1 MFYLLNRFIQMK
13 ILLNNNDLNEALN
26 NVKNLGFVPTMG
38 SLHKGHISLIKESL
52 RKTNKTIVSIFINH
66 TQFNNKNDFTKY
78 PRNKKKDLSILKR
91 LNVDFVYLPNAND
104 IYDYKRTKKIKLKKK
119 DKILCAKYRTGHF
132 EGVLDVMDR
141 LVNKISPKY
150 VFMGLKDFQQLFL
163 VKNYIEK
170 KYKSRVVPCKTI
182 RNSNKLALSS
192 RNLLLGKSALSKAE
206 KLTQNLINFKKNLSK
221 VKDLKKA
228 IYNQKIKLSKL
239 FNVNI
244 EYLELI
250 NEKNLKIANKTKNS
264 KLFIAFYL
272 DKIRLIDNI

>member
-52 RKTNKTIVSIFINH
+52 RKTNKTIVSIFVNH
-66 TQFNNKNDFTKY
+66 RQFNNKKDFAKY
-78 PRNKKKDLSILKR
+78 PKNKKKDLSILKS
-91 LNVDFVYLPNAND
+91 LNVDFVYLPNTKD
-104 IYDYKRTKKIKLKKK
+104 IYDYKRIKKIKLNKK
-119 DKILCAKYRTGHF
+119 DKILCAKYRPGHF

-141 LVNKISPKY
+141 FVNKISPKY

-170 KYKSRVVPCKTI
+170 KYKSRIVPCKTV

-206 KLTQNLINFKKNLSK
+206 KLIQNLINFKKNLSK
-221 VKDLKKA
+221 VKDLKKV
-228 IYNQKIKLSKL
+228 IYDQKIKLSQL

-250 NEKNLKIANKTKNS
+250 DEKNFKVANKTKNS

-272 DKIRLIDNI
+272 GKIRLIDNI